1 MKIQNKIAILFTAL
15 TAAIMLLVSLF
26 IYYFA
31 SRNTFQHFYHRME
44 VRAKIVAQA
53 TMQEDT
59 GNTQLYIRV
68 KEEQLENLPFE
79 KDYFLRLKPDTPQ
92 LAEKSPLPLPAY
104 FYERVL
110 QDGGARYHLG
120 GTFYVGYY
128 AGKWHN
134 FIVVTSAQDVYGME
148 ELHGLRRV
156 LVTGFLVFTV
166 LMFTAGKLFSRQIFQ
181 PIRTIVQNVQKI
193 SANNLHLRLDT
204 GNGKDEVAELALT
217 FNDMLARLET
227 TFESQ
232 NNFISNASHEFRT
245 PLTIISGE
253 AELGIQKAGASP
265 ELAASFQLI
274 LAEAERLD
282 HLVSSL
288 LSLAQTGFDGKK
300 MQWELIRLDELL
312 WSVKNTADQIYP
324 GNKVCLDFNQLPEE
338 ADNLSTE
345 GSLTLLKLAISN
357 VVLNACKYSNNQRVI
372 LQLTGTRK
380 VLTVTVIDQGIGIPQ
395 AEIPQVFV
403 PFFRA
408 SNTSEYEG
416 YGIGLPLTLNI
427 IRLHKGSIE
436 IEAKEMQGTTVKIH
450 LPVKV

>member
-1 MKIQNKIAILFTAL
+1 MKIQNKIAILFTTL
-15 TAAIMLLVSLF
+15 TAAIMLLLSLF

-31 SRNTFQHFYHRME
+31 SRNNFQNFYHRME

-53 TMQEDT
+53 TLEKDT
-59 GNTQLYIRV
+59 GHTHIYFRV

-79 KDYFLRLKPDTPQ
+79 KDYFLRLKPGIPQ
-92 LAEKSPLPLPAY
+92 LAEKSPVPLPAY

-110 QDGGARYHLG
+110 EEGGARYNLG

-128 AGKWHN
+128 PGKDHD
-134 FIVVTSAQDVYGME
+134 FMVITSAQDVYGME
-148 ELHGLRRV
+148 ELKGLKRV

-204 GNGKDEVAELALT
+204 GNGKDEVSELALT
-217 FNDMLARLET
+217 FNDMLSRLET

-253 AELGIQKAGASP
+253 AELGMQKAGASA

-274 LAEAERLD
+274 LGETERLN

-300 MQWELIRLDELL
+300 MQWEIIRLDELL
-312 WSVKNTADQIYP
+312 WTVKNTADQIYP
-324 GNKVCLDFNQLPEE
+324 GNKVCLDFNSLPDEV
-338 ADNLSTE
+338 DNLSTE

-357 VVLNACKYSNNQRVI
+357 VVLNACKYSNNQKVI
-372 LQLTGTRK
+372 VQLSGTRK
-380 VLTVTVIDQGIGIPQ
+380 VLTVTITDQGIGIPR
-395 AEIPQVFV
+395 AELSQVFV

-408 SNTSEYEG
+408 SNTGHYEG

-436 IEAKEMQGTTVKIH
+436 IDAKEMQGTTVKIH

>member
-1 MKIQNKIAILFTAL
+1 
-15 TAAIMLLVSLF
+15 MLLLSLF
-26 IYYFA
+26 IYFFA
-31 SRNTFQHFYHRME
+31 SRNNFQNFYHRME
-44 VRAKIVAQA
+44 VRARIVARA
-53 TMQEDT
+53 TLEEDKS
-59 GNTQLYIRV
+59 NTRIYFRV

-79 KDYFLRLKPDTPQ
+79 KDYFLRLKPGTPQ

-104 FYERVL
+104 FYEKVL
-110 QDGGARYHLG
+110 EDGTARYNLG

-128 AGKWHN
+128 PGKEHN
-134 FIVVTSAQDVYGME
+134 FIVITSAQDAYGME
-148 ELHGLRRV
+148 ELKGLKRV
-156 LVTGFLVFTV
+156 LVTGFLVFSV
-166 LMFTAGKLFSRQIFQ
+166 LVFTAGKLFSRQIFQ

-193 SANNLHLRLDT
+193 SANNLHLRLNT
-204 GNGKDEVAELALT
+204 GNGKDEVSELALT
-217 FNDMLARLET
+217 FNDMLSRLET

-253 AELGIQKAGASP
+253 AELGMQKAGASP

-274 LAEAERLD
+274 LGETERLD

-300 MQWELIRLDELL
+300 MQWEIIRLDELL
-312 WSVKNTADQIYP
+312 LTVKNTADQIYP
-324 GNKVCLDFNQLPEE
+324 GNQVCLDFNSLPDE

-357 VVLNACKYSNNQRVI
+357 VVLNACKYSNNQKVVVR
-372 LQLTGTRK
+372 LSGTRK
-380 VLTVTVIDQGIGIPQ
+380 VLTVTITDEGIGIPQ
-395 AEIPQVFV
+395 AELSQVFV

-408 SNTSEYEG
+408 SNTGNYEG

-436 IEAKEMQGTTVKIH
+436 IDAKEMQGTTVKIH
-450 LPVKV
+450 LPVKISGL

>member
-15 TAAIMLLVSLF
+15 TAAIMLLLSLF

-31 SRNTFQHFYHRME
+31 SRNTFQNFYHRME
-44 VRAKIVAQA
+44 VRARIVAQA
-53 TMQEDT
+53 ALEEDK
-59 GNTQLYIRV
+59 GNTRIYFKV

-79 KDYFLRLKPDTPQ
+79 KDYSLRLKPGTRQ
-92 LAEKSPLPLPAY
+92 LAGKSPVPLPSY
-104 FYERVL
+104 FYEKVL
-110 QDGGARYHLG
+110 EEGSARYNLG

-128 AGKWHN
+128 PGKDHN
-134 FIVVTSAQDVYGME
+134 FMVITSAQDVYGME
-148 ELHGLRRV
+148 ELHGLKRV
-156 LVTGFLVFTV
+156 LITGFLVFSV

-204 GNGKDEVAELALT
+204 GNGTDEVSELART
-217 FNDMLARLET
+217 FNDMLSRLET

-253 AELGIQKAGASP
+253 AELAMQKAANSP

-274 LAEAERLD
+274 LGETERLN

-300 MQWELIRLDELL
+300 MQWEIFRLDELL
-312 WSVKNTADQIYP
+312 WSVKSTADQIYP
-324 GNKVCLDFNQLPEE
+324 GNKVCLDFDSLPDDAEH
-338 ADNLSTE
+338 LSTE

-357 VVLNACKYSNNQRVI
+357 VVLNACKYSNNQKVVV
-372 LQLTGTRK
+372 QLTSTRK
-380 VLTVTVIDQGIGIPQ
+380 VLTVTITDQGIGIPQ
-395 AEIPQVFV
+395 AELSQVFV

-408 SNTSEYEG
+408 SNTGDYEG

-436 IEAKEMQGTTVKIH
+436 IAAKEMQGTIVKIH

>member
-1 MKIQNKIAILFTAL
+1 
-15 TAAIMLLVSLF
+15 MLLLSLF

-31 SRNTFQHFYHRME
+31 SRNNFQNFYHRME

-53 TMQEDT
+53 SLEKDKS
-59 GNTQLYIRV
+59 NTRIYFRV
-68 KEEQLENLPFE
+68 KEEHLEDLPFE
-79 KDYFLRLKPDTPQ
+79 KDYFLPLKPGTQQ
-92 LAEKSPLPLPAY
+92 LAAKSPLPLPAY
-104 FYERVL
+104 FYERTL
-110 QDGGARYHLG
+110 ENGTARYNLG

-128 AGKWHN
+128 PGKEHH
-134 FIVVTSAQDVYGME
+134 FMVVTSAQDVYGME
-148 ELHGLRRV
+148 ELHGLKRV
-156 LVTGFLVFTV
+156 LVTGFLVFSV

-181 PIRTIVQNVQKI
+181 PIRNIVQNVQKI

-204 GNGKDEVAELALT
+204 GNGKDEVAELAVT
-217 FNDMLARLET
+217 FNDMLSRLET

-253 AELGIQKAGASP
+253 AELGMQKASASP

-274 LAEAERLD
+274 LSETERLD

-300 MQWELIRLDELL
+300 MQWEPIRLDELL

-324 GNKVCLDFNQLPEE
+324 ENRVCLDFNSLPDD
-338 ADNLSTE
+338 ADNLTTE
-345 GSLTLLKLAISN
+345 GSLPLLKLAISN
-357 VVLNACKYSNNQRVI
+357 VVLNACKYSNNQKVVVE
-372 LQLTGTRK
+372 LTCKRK
-380 VLTVTVIDQGIGIPQ
+380 VLTVTIIDQGIGIPR
-395 AEIPQVFV
+395 AELSQVFV

-408 SNTSEYEG
+408 SNTGNYEG

-436 IEAKEMQGTTVKIH
+436 IDAKEMQGTIVKIH

>member
-15 TAAIMLLVSLF
+15 TGAIMLLLSLF

-31 SRNTFQHFYHRME
+31 SRNNFQNFYHRIE

-53 TMQEDT
+53 TLEKDK
-59 GNTQLYIRV
+59 GNTRIYFRV
-68 KEEQLENLPFE
+68 KEEQLEDLPFE
-79 KDYFLRLKPDTPQ
+79 KDYFLRLKPGTKQ

-104 FYERVL
+104 FYERAL
-110 QDGGARYHLG
+110 ENGTARYNLG

-128 AGKWHN
+128 PGDGHH
-134 FIVVTSAQDVYGME
+134 FMVVTSAQDIYGME
-148 ELHGLRRV
+148 ELQGLKRV
-156 LVTGFLVFTV
+156 LVTGFLVFSV

-181 PIRTIVQNVQKI
+181 PIRNIVQNVQKI

-204 GNGKDEVAELALT
+204 GNGKDEVSELAVT
-217 FNDMLARLET
+217 FNDMLSRLET

-253 AELGIQKAGASP
+253 AELGMQKAGASP

-274 LAEAERLD
+274 LSETERLD

-300 MQWELIRLDELL
+300 LQWEPIRLDELL

-324 GNKVCLDFNQLPEE
+324 DNKVCLDFNSLPDD
-338 ADNLSTE
+338 ADNLTTE

-357 VVLNACKYSNNQRVI
+357 VVLNACKYSNNQKVVV
-372 LQLTGTRK
+372 QLTCSRK
-380 VLTVTVIDQGIGIPQ
+380 VLTVTVTDQGIGIPSR
-395 AEIPQVFV
+395 ELSQVFV

-408 SNTSEYEG
+408 SNTGSYEG

-436 IEAKEMQGTTVKIH
+436 IDAKEMQGTTVRIH
-450 LPVKV
+450 LPIKV

>member
-15 TAAIMLLVSLF
+15 TAAIMLLLSLF

-31 SRNTFQHFYHRME
+31 SRNNFQNFYHRME

-53 TMQEDT
+53 TLEEDKS
-59 GNTQLYIRV
+59 NTRIYFKV

-79 KDYFLRLKPDTPQ
+79 EDYFLRLKPGTRQ
-92 LAEKSPLPLPAY
+92 LAGKSPVPLPAY
-104 FYERVL
+104 FYEKVL
-110 QDGGARYHLG
+110 EESTARYNLG

-128 AGKWHN
+128 PGKEHN
-134 FIVVTSAQDVYGME
+134 FMVITSAQDVYGME
-148 ELHGLRRV
+148 ELQGLKRV
-156 LVTGFLVFTV
+156 LVTGFLVFSV
-166 LMFTAGKLFSRQIFQ
+166 LVFTLGKLFSRQIFQ
-181 PIRTIVQNVQKI
+181 PIRNIVHNVQKI

-204 GNGKDEVAELALT
+204 GKGKDEVSELALT
-217 FNDMLARLET
+217 FNDMLSRLET

-253 AELGIQKAGASP
+253 AELGMQKAGASP

-274 LAEAERLD
+274 LGETERLD

-300 MQWELIRLDELL
+300 MQWEIIRLDELL
-312 WSVKNTADQIYP
+312 WTVKNTADQIYP
-324 GNKVCLDFNQLPEE
+324 GNKVCIDFNSLPDE

-357 VVLNACKYSNNQRVI
+357 VVLNACKYSNNQKVVV
-372 LQLTGTRK
+372 QLTGTRK
-380 VLTVTVIDQGIGIPQ
+380 VLTVTISDQGIGIPQ
-395 AEIPQVFV
+395 AELSQVFV

-408 SNTSEYEG
+408 SNTGNYEG

-436 IEAKEMQGTTVKIH
+436 IDAREMQGTTVKIH